1 MQDNLKKSL
10 PVEDPRQLEKVILHL
25 VTNLPSPQPEDSH
38 HNTYPNSEPSH
49 LAIIPP
55 QREKIQKAIEKSYS
69 VINYIDMAANREW
82 NNTSNFRN
90 QRSTIT
96 PRSVAKPQYNPPPQ
110 SQPPLLLPEEEDPT
124 IMDALC
130 LGSCRGPPCTCLV
143 GELASSSIS
152 ISPTDADLY
161 LSLFSEAA
169 TATESYNGFF
179 AEAATATSSDT
190 ATMPYIINEPID
202 VNKTSFNFTS
212 DEVKESQPKRNS
224 SELINRTLNKKEICF
239 VPASIQTPK
248 NERPFIPPLKIYD
261 VIPEPSSVKRQ
272 RETEDNINQDA
283 DWSFM
288 LNMASEWIFLINNFK
303 KIVPLRDIFIQNVK
317 KSFYFTLTLLK

>member
-1 MQDNLKKSL
+1 MLQDNLQKSL

-69 VINYIDMAANREW
+69 VINYIDMATNREW

-90 QRSTIT
+90 QRST

-110 SQPPLLLPEEEDPT
+110 LQPLLPLPEEEDPT

-130 LGSCRGPPCTCLV
+130 LGTCRGPPCTCLV
-143 GELASSSIS
+143 GELATSSIS
-152 ISPTDADLY
+152 ISPTEADLY

-169 TATESYNGFF
+169 TATESYDGLF

-190 ATMPYIINEPID
+190 ATMPYIINDPID
-202 VNKTSFNFTS
+202 VNKTSFNFMS
-212 DEVKESQPKRNS
+212 DEVRESQPKRNS

-239 VPASIQTPK
+239 VPTSIQTPK

-272 RETEDNINQDA
+272 RETENNINQDP

-288 LNMASEWIFLINNFK
+288 LNMASEWIFFINNFK
-303 KIVPLRDIFIQNVK
+303 KNCATERYFYPKCK
-317 KSFYFTLTLLK
+317 KRKL